1 MPVSSRG
8 PPQVIDTVP
17 MDETTEEMFRYF
29 EPLYEVI
36 HDMPRP
42 PESFFKSK
50 GGEWG
55 LLCPVHPCPGRCP
68 PGTALP
74 LSPVSSGTGTG
85 TASGSRSSPGHV
97 LLLLPEGARDGHTAS
112 PRPCRGTAAAEGLFG
127 HTGVP
132 LCDTGVPLSDT
143 VWAFSPQNSEVRI

>member
-42 PESFFKSK
+42 PESFFKRK

-55 LLCPVHPCPGRCP
+55 PLRPGCAGASLPSVLP

-74 LSPVSSGTGTG
+74 LSPACGCPG
-85 TASGSRSSPGHV
+85 TAPAPGPAAAPRGPRH
-97 LLLLPEGARDGHTAS
+97 GHTAS
-112 PRPCRGTAAAEGLFG
+112 PRPCRGAAAAAEGLFG
-127 HTGVP
+127 HAGVP
-132 LCDTGVPLSDT
+132 LCDTF
-143 VWAFSPQNSEVRI
+143 WAFSSENFEARI